1 MAITSSSSSSP
12 QSSTASYSQRQ
23 QNNKRSILLVDDEP
37 DIIGIFKIDLE
48 DNGFKVDAY
57 IDPQKA
63 LSSFKAGIYD
73 LVLIDLIMP
82 KMNGYELCD
91 KIKEIDSNVKV
102 CFISAT
108 YVNYEAARQVFPGLE
123 IECFIQKPIE
133 LQDLVRRINA
143 ELGL

>member
-1 MAITSSSSSSP
+1 MGITSSSSSSP

-23 QNNKRSILLVDDEP
+23 QNNKRSILLIDDEP

-73 LVLIDLIMP
+73 MIWYLLTL
-82 KMNGYELCD
+82 
-91 KIKEIDSNVKV
+91 
-102 CFISAT
+102 
-108 YVNYEAARQVFPGLE
+108 
-123 IECFIQKPIE
+123 
-133 LQDLVRRINA
+133 
-143 ELGL
+143 